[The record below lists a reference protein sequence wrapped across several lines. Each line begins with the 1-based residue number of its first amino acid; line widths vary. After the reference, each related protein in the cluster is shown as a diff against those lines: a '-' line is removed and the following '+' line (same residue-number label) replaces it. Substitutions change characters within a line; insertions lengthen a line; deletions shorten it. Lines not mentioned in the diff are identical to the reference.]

1 MTAENYIDT
10 HNIYV
15 DKEGKFVS
23 IRVNPRLYRK
33 DIIMRAADDL
43 LHNEKMKVDAIVD
56 GDPEKEIIAKFI
68 PRDRTAD
75 ADELLRIAHR
85 FNSLLI
91 ASSGKG

>member
-1 MTAENYIDT
+1 MSDSIDT

-15 DKEGKFVS
+15 DKNGKFVS

-43 LHNEKMKVDAIVD
+43 IHNENLDVDAIVD
-56 GDPEKEIIAKFI
+56 GDPETEIIVKFI
-68 PRDRTAD
+68 PRESKRNPDDLQRLANK
-75 ADELLRIAHR
+75 
-85 FNSLLI
+85 FNSLLV